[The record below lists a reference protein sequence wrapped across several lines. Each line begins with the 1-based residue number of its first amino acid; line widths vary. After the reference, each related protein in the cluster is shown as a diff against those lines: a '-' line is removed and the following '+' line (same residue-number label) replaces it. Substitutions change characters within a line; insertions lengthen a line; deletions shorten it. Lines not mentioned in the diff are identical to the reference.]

1 MSNLKVK
8 VKMLL
13 LVLCVVILALL
24 SITLSAYYMNAIQ
37 NAEIKDLETSIRSN
51 YDSNIKQQVN
61 CVISLLDQ
69 INSEYEAGKYSLDE
83 AKELAATQVRALRYS
98 DGGYFWIDQSDGV
111 NVVLL
116 GSDTE
121 GTNRMEVVD
130 SNGYQMV
137 KEIITVGQQEDG
149 GFVDYVFPKEGETE
163 PSPKRSYSK
172 YFEPFDWVVGTG
184 NYTDYIDDV
193 VNEAKMEAQKTFTG
207 NLISL
212 VLGIL
217 IFFVIIVVIVLRISG
232 EIVKSLKLIVEN
244 IKHIS
249 NGDFTHKFPEKLLKQ
264 KDDFGMLANSV
275 ESMRGKMQVL
285 IGEVKER
292 ALVLDDIV
300 DGIKGSVN
308 KLNDEI
314 TDVSATTQE
323 LAASSEETAASS
335 EQIAIIAQ
343 EIDEAA
349 KNIAVRAQE
358 GAEQAIEIHGR
369 AANIKK
375 QTTEQKQYVT
385 DVRTEIESSLNQ
397 ALQQA
402 KVVEEISTL
411 AEGIMGITSQTNLLA
426 LNASIEAARA
436 GEAGKGFAVVADEIR
451 NLAEQSKTMVTHIQ
465 DVTGNVMIAVK
476 DLAGDATKLLDFVSQ
491 DIVKS
496 FDDFEKM
503 ADSYNEDANT
513 LNAMVTDLSATSEEL
528 LASIDSV
535 QNSIS
540 EVSLAST
547 ECAQGTTNIA
557 QKIVVVSEN
566 SGNVLGNTDEA
577 EKVADELAEKTSI
590 FVVD

>member
-1 MSNLKVK
+1 MRNLKVK
-8 VKMLL
+8 VKMSL

-37 NAEIKDLETSIRSN
+37 NAEIKDLEISIRSN

-83 AKELAATQVRALRYS
+83 AKELAANQVRALRYS

-116 GSDTE
+116 GSETE
-121 GTNRMEVVD
+121 GTNRMEAVD

-184 NYTDYIDDV
+184 NYTDYIDDA
-193 VNEAKMEAQKTFTG
+193 VNEARDAAQQTFLW
-207 NLISL
+207 NLVRL
-212 VLGIL
+212 VIGIL
-217 IFFVIIVVIVLRISG
+217 IVFVVIAIIALGISG
-232 EIVKSLKLIVEN
+232 EIVKSMKLIIEN

-249 NGDFTHKFPEKLLKQ
+249 EGDFTHKFPEKLLQQ
-264 KDDFGMLANSV
+264 KDDFGILATSV
-275 ESMRGKMQVL
+275 ESMRDKMQVL

-292 ALVLDDIV
+292 SLVLDDIV
-300 DGIKGSVN
+300 EGIKGSVN
-308 KLNDEI
+308 VLNDEI

-335 EQIAIIAQ
+335 EQIAIIAK

-402 KVVEEISTL
+402 KVVEEISAL

-557 QKIVVVSEN
+557 EKIVVVSAN
-566 SGNVLGNTDEA
+566 SGNVLENTNEA

>member
-1 MSNLKVK
+1 MRNLKVK
-8 VKMLL
+8 IKMLL

-24 SITLSAYYMNAIQ
+24 SIALSAYYMSEIQ
-37 NAEIKDLETSIRSN
+37 NEQIKELEKSIRTS
-51 YDSNIKQQVN
+51 YDNNIKQQVN

-83 AKELAATQVRALRYS
+83 AKELAANQVRALRYS

-116 GSDTE
+116 GSETE
-121 GTNRMEVVD
+121 GTNRMETVD
-130 SNGYQMV
+130 ADGYQMV
-137 KEIITVGQQEDG
+137 KEIIAVGQQEDG

-184 NYTDYIDDV
+184 NYTDYIDDA
-193 VNEAKMEAQKTFTG
+193 VNEARATAHKTFSW
-207 NLISL
+207 NLFRL
-212 VLGIL
+212 VVGIL
-217 IFFVIIVVIVLRISG
+217 IVFAVIVIIALRISG
-232 EIVKSLKLIVEN
+232 GIVKSMEHIVEN

-249 NGDFTHKFPEKLLKQ
+249 GGDFTNKFPEKILEQ
-264 KDDFGMLANSV
+264 KDDFGILANSV
-275 ESMRGKMQVL
+275 ESMRDKMQTL

-300 DGIKGSVN
+300 EGIKGSVN
-308 KLNDEI
+308 TLNDEI

-335 EQIAIIAQ
+335 EQIAIIAK

-349 KNIAVRAQE
+349 RNIAVRAQE

-369 AANIKK
+369 ATDIKK

-402 KVVEEISTL
+402 KVVEEISAL

-476 DLAGDATKLLDFVSQ
+476 DLAKDATKLLDFVSQ

-496 FDDFEKM
+496 FDDFENM

-513 LNAMVTDLSATSEEL
+513 LNAMVTDLSATSEQL

-540 EVSLAST
+540 EVSVAST
-547 ECAQGTTNIA
+547 ECAEGTTNIA
-557 QKIVVVSEN
+557 QKIVVVSAN
-566 SGNVLGNTDEA
+566 SGNVLENTNEA
-577 EKVADELAEKTSI
+577 EKVADELAEKTSV

>member
-1 MSNLKVK
+1 MRNLKVK
-8 VKMLL
+8 IKMLL

-24 SITLSAYYMNAIQ
+24 SIALSAYYMSEIQ
-37 NAEIKDLETSIRSN
+37 NEQIKELEKSIRTS
-51 YDSNIKQQVN
+51 YDNNIKQQVN

-83 AKELAATQVRALRYS
+83 AKELAANQVRALRYS

-116 GSDTE
+116 GSETE
-121 GTNRMEVVD
+121 GTNRMETVD
-130 SNGYQMV
+130 ADGYQMV
-137 KEIITVGQQEDG
+137 KEIIAVGQQEDG

-184 NYTDYIDDV
+184 NYTDYIDDA
-193 VNEAKMEAQKTFTG
+193 VNEARATAHKTFSW
-207 NLISL
+207 NLFRL
-212 VLGIL
+212 VVGIL
-217 IFFVIIVVIVLRISG
+217 IVFVVIVIIALRISG
-232 EIVKSLKLIVEN
+232 GIVKSMEHIVEN

-249 NGDFTHKFPEKLLKQ
+249 GGDFTNKFPEKILEQ
-264 KDDFGMLANSV
+264 KDDFGILANSV
-275 ESMRGKMQVL
+275 ESMRDKMQTL

-300 DGIKGSVN
+300 EGIKGSVN
-308 KLNDEI
+308 TLNDEI

-335 EQIAIIAQ
+335 EQIAIIAK

-349 KNIAVRAQE
+349 RNIAVRAQE

-369 AANIKK
+369 ATDIKK

-402 KVVEEISTL
+402 KVVEEISAL

-476 DLAGDATKLLDFVSQ
+476 DLAKDATKLLDFVSQ

-496 FDDFEKM
+496 FDDFENM

-513 LNAMVTDLSATSEEL
+513 LNAMVTDLSATSEQL

-540 EVSLAST
+540 EVSVAST
-547 ECAQGTTNIA
+547 ECAEGTTNIA
-557 QKIVVVSEN
+557 QKIVVVSAN
-566 SGNVLGNTDEA
+566 SGNVLENTNEA
-577 EKVADELAEKTSI
+577 EKVADELAEKTSV

>member
-1 MSNLKVK
+1 MRNLKVK

-13 LVLCVVILALL
+13 LVLCVVILAAL
-24 SITLSAYYMNAIQ
+24 SITLSAYYMSQIQ
-37 NAEIKDLETSIRSN
+37 NEAIEDLEATIRTS
-51 YDSNIKQQVN
+51 YDNNIKQQVN
-61 CVISLLDQ
+61 SVISLLNQ
-69 INSEYEAGKYSLDE
+69 INSEYEAGNYSLDE
-83 AKELAATQVRALRYS
+83 AKELAADQVRAMRYS

-116 GSDTE
+116 GNETE
-121 GTNRMEVVD
+121 GTNRMETVD
-130 SNGYQMV
+130 SNGYQMI
-137 KEIITVGQQEDG
+137 KEIIAVGQQEEG

-163 PSPKRSYSK
+163 SSPKRSYSK

-184 NYTDYIDDV
+184 NYTDYIDDA
-193 VNEAKMEAQKTFTG
+193 VNEARAEAHQTFMA
-207 NLISL
+207 NFVKL
-212 VLGIL
+212 VGGI
-217 IFFVIIVVIVLRISG
+217 FVVFVIIVVITLGISS
-232 EIVKSLKLIVEN
+232 EIVKSLQLIVGN
-244 IKHIS
+244 IKHIAE
-249 NGDFTHKFPEKLLKQ
+249 GDFTNKFPEKLLKQ

-275 ESMRGKMQVL
+275 EGMRDKMHKL

-292 ALVLDDIV
+292 SIILDEIV
-300 DGIKGSVN
+300 EGIKGSVN
-308 KLNDEI
+308 VLNDEI

-335 EQIAIIAQ
+335 EQIATIAQ
-343 EIDEAA
+343 ELDEAA
-349 KNIAVRAQE
+349 RNIAVRAQE
-358 GAEQAIEIHGR
+358 GAEQAVEIHGR
-369 AANIKK
+369 ATNIKK

-397 ALQQA
+397 ALEQA
-402 KVVEEISTL
+402 KVVEEISAL

-465 DVTGNVMIAVK
+465 NVTGNVMVAVK
-476 DLAGDATKLLDFVSQ
+476 ALTGDATKLLDFVSQ

-496 FDDFEKM
+496 FDNFENM

-528 LASIDSV
+528 LASIESV
-535 QNSIS
+535 QHSIN
-540 EVSLAST
+540 EVSIAST

-557 QKIVVVSEN
+557 QKVVVVSAN
-566 SGNVLGNTDEA
+566 SSNVLENTNEA
-577 EKVADELAEKTSI
+577 EKVADELAEKTSV

>member
-402 KVVEEISTL
+402 KVVEEISAL

>member
-1 MSNLKVK
+1 MRNLKVK
-8 VKMLL
+8 IKMLL

-24 SITLSAYYMNAIQ
+24 SIALSAYYMSEIQ
-37 NAEIKDLETSIRSN
+37 NEQIKELEKSIRTS
-51 YDSNIKQQVN
+51 YDNNIKQQVN

-83 AKELAATQVRALRYS
+83 AKELAANQVRALRYS

-116 GSDTE
+116 GSETE
-121 GTNRMEVVD
+121 GTNRMETVD
-130 SNGYQMV
+130 ADGYQMV
-137 KEIITVGQQEDG
+137 KEIIAVGQQEDG

-184 NYTDYIDDV
+184 NYTDYIDDA
-193 VNEAKMEAQKTFTG
+193 VNEARATAHKTFSW
-207 NLISL
+207 NLFRL
-212 VLGIL
+212 VVGIL
-217 IFFVIIVVIVLRISG
+217 IVFAVIVIIALRISG
-232 EIVKSLKLIVEN
+232 GIVKSMEHIVEN

-249 NGDFTHKFPEKLLKQ
+249 GGDFTNKFPEKILEQ
-264 KDDFGMLANSV
+264 KDDFGILANSV
-275 ESMRGKMQVL
+275 ESMRDKMQTL

-292 ALVLDDIV
+292 ALALDDIV
-300 DGIKGSVN
+300 EGIKGSVN
-308 KLNDEI
+308 TLNDEI

-335 EQIAIIAQ
+335 EQIAIIAK

-349 KNIAVRAQE
+349 RNIAVRAQE

-369 AANIKK
+369 ATDIKK

-402 KVVEEISTL
+402 KVVEEISAL

-476 DLAGDATKLLDFVSQ
+476 DLAKDATKLLDFVSQ

-496 FDDFEKM
+496 FDDFENM

-513 LNAMVTDLSATSEEL
+513 LNAMVTDLSATSEQL

-547 ECAQGTTNIA
+547 ECAEGTTNIA
-557 QKIVVVSEN
+557 QKIVLVSAN
-566 SGNVLGNTDEA
+566 SGNVLENTNEA
-577 EKVADELAEKTSI
+577 EKVADELAEKTSV

>member
-358 GAEQAIEIHGR
+358 GAEQAIEIYGR

-402 KVVEEISTL
+402 KVVEEISAL